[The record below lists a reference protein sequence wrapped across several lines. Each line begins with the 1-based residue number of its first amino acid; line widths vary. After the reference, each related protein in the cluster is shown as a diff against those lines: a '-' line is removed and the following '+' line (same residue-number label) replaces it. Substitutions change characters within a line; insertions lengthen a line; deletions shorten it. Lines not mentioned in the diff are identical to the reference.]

1 MRPITASDLMNP
13 EVLTVR
19 DDMTVRDLAAFLIEN
34 EISGAPVEDA
44 EGRLVGV
51 VSLVDI
57 AAAASGEGHRLVP
70 RRLGLLHRRRL
81 GGGARTRRTSRSFRS
96 AQEGLRVADIMNP
109 KIYSVHEDAT
119 VSEIASL
126 MLKGHI
132 HRLLV
137 TREDR
142 AVGVITTS
150 DLLGLLV
157 GEDWR
162 SRFRSRPG
170 GPRTRGPHINCAPTG
185 RDGRRRRREE
195 DPRLLTH
202 SPSSPG
208 GCGGG

>member
-19 DDMTVRDLAAFLIEN
+19 EDLPVRDLASFLIEN
-34 EISGAPVEDA
+34 EISGAPVADA

-57 AAAASGEGHRLVP
+57 AAVASGEKHRL
-70 RRLGLLHRRRL
+70 
-81 GGGARTRRTSRSFRS
+81 SRDGS
-96 AQEGLRVADIMNP
+96 AFFVDDWGDGFDEEDVEELPLDQEGLRVADIMNP
-109 KIYSVHEDAT
+109 KIYSVTEDAT
-119 VSEIASL
+119 VSEIASM

-142 AVGVITTS
+142 AVGILTTS

-157 GEDWR
+157 GVD
-162 SRFRSRPG
+162 
-170 GPRTRGPHINCAPTG
+170 
-185 RDGRRRRREE
+185 
-195 DPRLLTH
+195 
-202 SPSSPG
+202 
-208 GCGGG
+208 

>member
-19 DDMTVRDLAAFLIEN
+19 EDMSVQDLAAFLIEN

-57 AAAASGEGHRLVP
+57 AAVASGEGDRL
-70 RRLGLLHRRRL
+70 
-81 GGGARTRRTSRSFRS
+81 SREGS
-96 AQEGLRVADIMNP
+96 AFFIDDEWGEGPDEEDVEVLPTAQDGLRVAAIMNP
-109 KIYSVHEDAT
+109 KIYSVREDAT

-157 GEDWR
+157 GED
-162 SRFRSRPG
+162 
-170 GPRTRGPHINCAPTG
+170 
-185 RDGRRRRREE
+185 
-195 DPRLLTH
+195 
-202 SPSSPG
+202 
-208 GCGGG
+208 

>member
-1 MRPITASDLMNP
+1 MGDGWMRPITASDLMNP

-19 DDMTVRDLAAFLIEN
+19 DDLSVQDLAAFLIEN

-57 AAAASGEGHRLVP
+57 AAASSGEGNRLS
-70 RRLGLLHRRRL
+70 RDGSAFFIDDEWGEGLDEDDVEELPP
-81 GGGARTRRTSRSFRS
+81 
-96 AQEGLRVADIMNP
+96 AQQGLRVSAIMNP
-109 KIYSVHEDAT
+109 KIYSVREDAT

-157 GEDWR
+157 GED
-162 SRFRSRPG
+162 
-170 GPRTRGPHINCAPTG
+170 
-185 RDGRRRRREE
+185 
-195 DPRLLTH
+195 
-202 SPSSPG
+202 
-208 GCGGG
+208 

>member
-19 DDMTVRDLAAFLIEN
+19 DEWSVRELAAFLIEN
-34 EISGAPVEDA
+34 EISGAPVSNA
-44 EGRLVGV
+44 QGRLVGV

-57 AAAASGEGHRLVP
+57 AAAASGEGERLA
-70 RRLGLLHRRRL
+70 RNGSSFFIEDDWGDGLDEEDVEDLPPGHE
-81 GGGARTRRTSRSFRS
+81 S
-96 AQEGLRVADIMNP
+96 LRVADIMNP
-109 KIYSVHEDAT
+109 KIYSVREDAT

-157 GEDWR
+157 GED
-162 SRFRSRPG
+162 
-170 GPRTRGPHINCAPTG
+170 
-185 RDGRRRRREE
+185 
-195 DPRLLTH
+195 
-202 SPSSPG
+202 
-208 GCGGG
+208 

>member
-19 DDMTVRDLAAFLIEN
+19 DELPVRDLAAFLIEN
-34 EISGAPVEDA
+34 EISGAPVADA

-57 AAAASGEGHRLVP
+57 AATASGEKHRVA
-70 RRLGLLHRRRL
+70 RDGSGFFAADWRDGLDEEDVEELPLDH
-81 GGGARTRRTSRSFRS
+81 
-96 AQEGLRVADIMNP
+96 EGLCVSDIMNP
-109 KIYSVHEDAT
+109 QIYSVTEDAT
-119 VSEIASL
+119 VSEVASM

-142 AVGVITTS
+142 AVGILTTS

-157 GEDWR
+157 AED
-162 SRFRSRPG
+162 
-170 GPRTRGPHINCAPTG
+170 
-185 RDGRRRRREE
+185 
-195 DPRLLTH
+195 
-202 SPSSPG
+202 
-208 GCGGG
+208 